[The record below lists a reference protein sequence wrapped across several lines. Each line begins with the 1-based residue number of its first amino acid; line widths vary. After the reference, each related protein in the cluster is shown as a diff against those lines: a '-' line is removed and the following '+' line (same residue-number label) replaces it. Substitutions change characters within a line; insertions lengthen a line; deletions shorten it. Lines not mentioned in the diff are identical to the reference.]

1 MTHREIANFLKGGAT
16 TNAKNTTWEKQPQ
29 NMKSSTKGG
38 FSFRAIIP
46 IINILPEKKNQ
57 QLPKGSFHSGYRK
70 GNKLEAERE

>member
-29 NMKSSTKGG
+29 NLKSSTKGG

-46 IINILPEKKNQ
+46 IINILPEKKKINSCQ
-57 QLPKGSFHSGYRK
+57 RVAFILDTEKET
-70 GNKLEAERE
+70 N